1 MLEIT
6 LDFRCYLSCTKHLE
20 NNVVFFCNSRLLMA
34 ALLTLFHEII
44 IVLDFLSLF
53 SKTRHN
59 GYTFGLQL
67 NSEIILNIIYLLP
80 LVSAD
85 RYG

>member
-1 MLEIT
+1 
-6 LDFRCYLSCTKHLE
+6 
-20 NNVVFFCNSRLLMA
+20 MA
-34 ALLTLFHEII
+34 ALLTLFHETI